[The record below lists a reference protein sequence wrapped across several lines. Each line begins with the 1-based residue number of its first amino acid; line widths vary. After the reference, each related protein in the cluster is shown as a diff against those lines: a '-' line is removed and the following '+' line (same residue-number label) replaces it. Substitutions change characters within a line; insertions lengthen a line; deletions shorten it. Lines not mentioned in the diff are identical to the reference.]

1 MGASVDVIV
10 VHADGARF
18 GFRLDHVVEVF
29 AAVATAP
36 LPGAPSFVRGL
47 IDVHGTLVPV
57 IDLRAR
63 LGLAPREAAPAD
75 HVVTCVIAGRRV
87 GVWVD
92 RAEEVIRVPEQDLL
106 PTAGGAVAS
115 FYPGVVRRADGL
127 MLVYDVRAFLNADE
141 ALTISSAMATVGSG
155 IRG

>member
-1 MGASVDVIV
+1 MVASVDVIV

-29 AAVATAP
+29 AAVATVP

-47 IDVHGTLVPV
+47 VDVHGTLVPV

-63 LGLAPREAAPAD
+63 LGLPSRAPAPDD
-75 HVVTCVIAGRRV
+75 HVVTCLIAGRRV

-92 RAEEVIRVPEQDLL
+92 RAEEVVRVPEQDLV

-115 FYPGVVRRADGL
+115 FLPGVVRRADGL

-141 ALTISSAMATVGSG
+141 ALSLSSAMAAVGSG
-155 IRG
+155 SRG